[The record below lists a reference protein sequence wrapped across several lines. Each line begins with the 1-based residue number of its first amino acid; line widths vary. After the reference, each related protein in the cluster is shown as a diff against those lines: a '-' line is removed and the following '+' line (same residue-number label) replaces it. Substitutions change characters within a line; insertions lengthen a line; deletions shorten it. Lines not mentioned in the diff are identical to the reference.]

1 MKQVFQRP
9 ESLVDV
15 PFHFCPGCHHGI
27 IHRLVAECIDYFGVR
42 EKAVGVASVGCS
54 VFLYDYI
61 DTDVLEA
68 PHGRA
73 AAAATGVKRAMPHGF
88 VFTYQGDG
96 DLAAIGTA
104 EIIHAGNRGEAL
116 TVVFVNNAVF
126 GMTGGQMAPT
136 TMPHQETTTTPF
148 GRDVDVN
155 GHPLR
160 MAELM
165 AGLTGT
171 SFVARCSVDTPK
183 NLKRARKILKRAFEV
198 QIKEDGFGFVEFLSA
213 CPTNWKMKP
222 AEATEYVGGEMTSYY
237 PPGIFKGDLD

>member
-1 MKQVFQRP
+1 MKQVFKRP
-9 ESLVDV
+9 KSLVDV

-27 IHRLVAECIDYFGVR
+27 IHRLVAECIDHFGVR
-42 EKAVGVASVGCS
+42 ENTIGVASVGCS

-61 DTDVLEA
+61 DVDVLEA

-73 AAAATGVKRAMPHGF
+73 AAVATGVKRARPGSF

-104 EIIHAGNRGEAL
+104 EIIHAGNRGEGM

-136 TMPHQETTTTPF
+136 TMLEQETTTTPF
-148 GRDVDVN
+148 GRDEKVN
-155 GHPLR
+155 GYPIR

-171 SFVARCSVDTPK
+171 TFVARCAVDTPK
-183 NLKRARKILKRAFEV
+183 NLMRAKRLLRKAFDV
-198 QIKEDGFGFVEFLSA
+198 QIQAGGFGFVEFLSA
-213 CPTNWKMKP
+213 CPTNWKMTP
-222 AEATEYVGGEMTSYY
+222 QQATEHVSRDMIEYY
-237 PPGIFKGDLD
+237 PLGVFKEERK